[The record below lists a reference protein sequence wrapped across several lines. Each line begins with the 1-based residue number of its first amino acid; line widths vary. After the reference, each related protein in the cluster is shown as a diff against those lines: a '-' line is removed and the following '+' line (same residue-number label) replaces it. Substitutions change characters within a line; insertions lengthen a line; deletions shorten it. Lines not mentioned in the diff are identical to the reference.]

1 MSEPIQYL
9 QETIQRIYAGGV
21 GTGGSGNADGGKLGE
36 FVMKFVEGADI
47 YMNAIDWDTIKDD
60 VWTKYKIAELKTA
73 IENKTLDI
81 PTDGWH
87 AQPVTFDTSITD
99 QEINKMHETVSA
111 IGIAYFDP
119 NNLWNKQL
127 MNDYYKKLIPD
138 ATEEQLEY
146 SRAEGWWLFG
156 EAFVILRR
164 FTSTPSD
171 DYDILAK
178 AIRAFDSEAYW
189 TALGD
194 GEPTKVS
201 VYENIIK
208 LALGPF
214 EPENTIKVIRW
225 LKETHNADST
235 DSIDISLHYAK
246 SDVMERSLY
255 HFYEVDG
262 QVKVAMLQPLEFYVD
277 YDDTAGYNQV
287 SEKIH
292 NRLLDDHIEEFMAAH
307 LDLIAQ
313 LDDAQF
319 LPMLAEDLNNTYNLR
334 IKRLRSTGNMGVWDY
349 TPVDLS
355 PITRAEECLSYTN
368 VIDDK
373 HGNDLTAHLYITQ
386 YGNIK
391 VTVTTNGVTPRGT
404 YWLFSA
410 LELKLYPYGIAADS
424 SDPLANL
431 YVSNGGFELST
442 LKTLVPGNT
451 LSFKVSK
458 RRWATIDPNEQML
471 TANPHYLYLDL
482 DPDPDPAD
490 DEIVFHLDGQEFYA
504 HGSAS
509 ELEWEMLEC
518 LNNVTSNELNYGYL
532 QDFGFTLVGT
542 TSKGITMIKIYLE
555 LGNNDEMRLPKGT
568 TFKNMIKPLYMC
580 SQEPVTIVSSYPN
593 GKARLTIGPDGVSFT
608 ALEDI
613 SPGQSN
619 LELGFSTTGMI
630 GTIFYNAKIWRSNRE
645 ELLPSDMMAV
655 AEHVQYELKG
665 TTQAVSDDISIGE
678 NMMLQVNDH
687 AGTGIADPS
696 NINVVVWWNRIVLSF
711 YMVPQINSCS
721 AFQMLPANYIY
732 AENDIKFRSD
742 DESTD
747 NFEITIGRNGM
758 YLEVFHETPLN
769 ESAYVHLNLYVVSGD
784 DKLGNESNRVPE
796 ILFMPTVWEET
807 NY

>member
-99 QEINKMHETVSA
+99 GDINKMRETVPA
-111 IGIAYFDP
+111 IGITYFDP

-127 MNDYYKKLIPD
+127 MRDYYRKMIPD

-146 SRAEGWWLFG
+146 SMAEGWYLFA
-156 EAFVILRR
+156 EVFVILRR

-189 TALGD
+189 TGLGD
-194 GEPTKVS
+194 GEPTTVS

-214 EPENTIKVIRW
+214 EPENAIKVIRW
-225 LKETHNADST
+225 LKETHNDGST
-235 DSIDISLHYAK
+235 DSVDISTNYAK

-255 HFYEVDG
+255 HFYEEDG
-262 QVKVAMLQPLEFYVD
+262 QVKVAMLQPLKFYVD

-292 NRLLDDHIEEFMAAH
+292 NRLLDNHIQEFMAAH
-307 LDLIAQ
+307 LDLIDQ
-313 LDDAQF
+313 DDDAQF

-334 IKRLRSTGNMGVWDY
+334 IKCLRSTGNMGVWTY

-355 PITRAEECLSYTN
+355 AIPRAEECLTYTN

-373 HGNDLTAHLYITQ
+373 HGNALTANVYITQ

-391 VTVTTNGVTPRGT
+391 VTVTTNGVTPRGS

-410 LELKLYPYGIAADS
+410 LTLKLYPYGVAADS

-431 YVSNGGFELST
+431 YVSDGFELST
-442 LKTLVPGNT
+442 SKTLVPGDT

-458 RRWATIDPNEQML
+458 RQWATIDPNEQML
-471 TANPHYLYLDL
+471 TVNPQFLNLNR
-482 DPDPDPAD
+482 DPDPDPAGD
-490 DEIVFHLDGQEFYA
+490 DIVFQLDGQEFYA
-504 HGSAS
+504 HGSAT

-518 LNNVTSNELNYGYL
+518 LNNVTYQELNYGYL
-532 QDFGFTLVGT
+532 QDYGFTLIGT
-542 TSKGITMIKIYLE
+542 ASRGITMIKIYLQM
-555 LGNNDEMRLPKGT
+555 GNNDEMKLPKGT
-568 TFKNMIKPLYMC
+568 TFKNMIKPIYMY
-580 SQEPVTIVSSYPN
+580 SQEPVTIGSTAPN
-593 GKARLTIGPDGVSFT
+593 GTNLTIGPDGVSLT
-608 ALEDI
+608 ALEHI
-613 SPGQSN
+613 SPGQDN
-619 LELGFSTTGMI
+619 LELVFNTTGVSNQ
-630 GTIFYNAKIWRSNRE
+630 IFYNAKVWRTNKE
-645 ELLPSDMMAV
+645 ELLPTDRMTV
-655 AEHVQYELKG
+655 GEHVQYELKG
-665 TTQAVSDDISIGE
+665 TTLAVSDDISIGE

-687 AGTGIADPS
+687 AGTSIADPS
-696 NINVVVWWNRIVLSF
+696 NINVVVWLNRIVLSF

-721 AFQMLPANYIY
+721 AFQILPANYIY

-758 YLEVFHETPLN
+758 YLEVFHETPLD

-784 DKLGNESNRVPE
+784 DKLGNESNQVPE
-796 ILFMPTVWEET
+796 IMFMPTVWEET